1 VSRLQ
6 KDVGEGLPALA
17 AGRGALRDLPKE
29 GGVKIASELQ
39 MALSPVDFF
48 RTCTGFEPDP
58 FQMEVLESTEQKVAL
73 MLSRQSG
80 KTTVASALALHTAL
94 YDQVGETVVLL
105 APSLRQ
111 STEAM
116 TAITRMYGN
125 LSGETVEPVVASS
138 ALRLKFQNGSRIL
151 ALPGSGD
158 ATVRG
163 PNAVMIICDEASRV
177 EENLINACRPYLA
190 TKGKRGRL
198 ICLTTPWW
206 KRGWF
211 YDLWIKQDPNW
222 LKLKA
227 DVYSNPRVDPGW
239 LEGERLE
246 IGDTAFRSEYLCEFL
261 DESDAVFP
269 EELIKAAFDNTL
281 PALWS

>member
-1 VSRLQ
+1 
-6 KDVGEGLPALA
+6 
-17 AGRGALRDLPKE
+17 
-29 GGVKIASELQ
+29 VKIANELQ
-39 MALSPVDFF
+39 LALDPIEFF
-48 RTCTGFEPDP
+48 RVATGFEPDDW
-58 FQMEVLESTEQKVAL
+58 QKEVLESTSQKMQL

-80 KTTVASALALHTAL
+80 KTTVTSALALHAAL

-116 TAITRMYGN
+116 NAIVGMYGK
-125 LSGETVEPVVASS
+125 LAGETVEPVVAAS
-138 ALRLKFQNGSRIL
+138 ALRLKFKNGSRIM

-163 PNAVMIICDEASRV
+163 PNACMIICDEASRV
-177 EENLINACRPYLA
+177 EETLINACRPYLA

-198 ICLTTPWW
+198 IYLTTPWW
-206 KRGWF
+206 KRGFF
-211 YDLWIKQDPNW
+211 YEQWIKNDPAW
-222 LKLKA
+222 LKIKA
-227 DVYSNPRVDPGW
+227 DVFSNPRVDPDW
-239 LEGERLE
+239 LAAERIE
-246 IGDTAFRSEYLCEFL
+246 IGETAFRSEYLCEFL

-269 EELIKAAFDNTL
+269 QELIDAAFANQL

>member
-1 VSRLQ
+1 MR
-6 KDVGEGLPALA
+6 
-17 AGRGALRDLPKE
+17 
-29 GGVKIASELQ
+29 IASEL
-39 MALSPVDFF
+39 ALALDPVEFF
-48 RTCTGFEPDP
+48 RVATGYEPDEW
-58 FQMEVLESTEQKVAL
+58 QKTVLDSTEQKIAL

-80 KTTVASALALHTAL
+80 KTTVCSALALHTAL

-116 TAITRMYGN
+116 NAVVKMYGN

-138 ALRLKFQNGSRIL
+138 ALRLKFKNGSRIL

-163 PNAVMIICDEASRV
+163 PNACMIICDEASRV
-177 EENLINACRPYLA
+177 SSELINACRPYLA

-198 ICLTTPWW
+198 VCLTTPWW

-211 YDLWIKQDPNW
+211 YDLWSKDDPTESW
-222 LKLKA
+222 LKIKA
-227 DVYSNPRVDPGW
+227 DVYSNPRVNLDW
-239 LEGERLE
+239 IAAERAE
-246 IGDTAFRSEYLCEFL
+246 IGETAFRSEYLCEFL

-269 EELIKAAFDNTL
+269 EELIKAAFDNDL

>member
-1 VSRLQ
+1 
-6 KDVGEGLPALA
+6 
-17 AGRGALRDLPKE
+17 
-29 GGVKIASELQ
+29 

-48 RTCTGFEPDP
+48 RCATTFEPDP
-58 FQMEVLESTEQKVAL
+58 FQVEVLESQSQKIAM

-80 KTTVASALALHTAL
+80 KTTVSSALALHTAL
-94 YDQVGETVVLL
+94 YVEPGETIVLL

-116 TAITRMYGN
+116 AAITKMYGR
-125 LSGETVEPVVASS
+125 LSGEAVEPVIASS
-138 ALRLKFQNGSRIL
+138 ALRLKFKNGSRIL

-177 EENLINACRPYLA
+177 EKSLVDACRPYLA
-190 TKGKRGRL
+190 TKGNRGRL
-198 ICLTTPWW
+198 VCLTTPWW

-211 YDLWIKQDPNW
+211 YDLWSKDDPNW
-222 LKLKA
+222 LKIKA
-227 DVYSNPRVDPGW
+227 DVYSNPRVDPAW
-239 LEGERLE
+239 LAAERLE
-246 IGDTAFRSEYLCEFL
+246 IGETAFRSEYLCEFL

-269 EELIKAAFDNTL
+269 QELIDAAFANTL